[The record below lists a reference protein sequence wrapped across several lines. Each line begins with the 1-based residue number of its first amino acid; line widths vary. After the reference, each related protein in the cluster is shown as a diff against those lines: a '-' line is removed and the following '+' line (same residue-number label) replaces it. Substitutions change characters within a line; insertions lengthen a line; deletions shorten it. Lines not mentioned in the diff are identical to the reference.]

1 MGPIEFNAGSH
12 QIQEGR
18 GLAISDGSEEMT
30 ENRLKVTD
38 FKHIT
43 EPFDLGEVSFH
54 F

>member
-18 GLAISDGSEEMT
+18 GLAISEGSEEMT